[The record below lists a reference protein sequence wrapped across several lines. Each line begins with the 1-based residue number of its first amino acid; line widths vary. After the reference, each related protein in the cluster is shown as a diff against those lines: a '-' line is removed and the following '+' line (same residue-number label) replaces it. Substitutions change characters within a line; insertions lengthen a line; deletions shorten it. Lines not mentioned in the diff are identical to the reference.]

1 MYHFYRITLLGL
13 VVTLTMAFQVFGQGA
28 LVLKLRNMNPHV
40 GQKFQARVV
49 EKGTGKEID
58 RQSVDAI
65 ASADF
70 EVTFNGILAGHS
82 YDVDFF
88 ADLNMNGLY
97 DSPPTDHTWRLA
109 LDNAAADENELEFQ
123 HNTNFTDLSWTYE
136 LTLNFMNMTPH
147 VGQLLG
153 VRVVD
158 QVTNDEVTRT
168 YVNPIE
174 SANFSVSLPGLQMG
188 GSYNVD
194 FFADFNKNG
203 SYDAPPTDHAWRLTA
218 DNVNGDTSLDF
229 THNTT
234 FTDINWSYLLTLN
247 FINMTP
253 HVGQLL
259 GIRVV
264 DQATNDEVA
273 RTFVDPI
280 ESANFSVSLPGLQM
294 GQSYNVDFFAD
305 FNKNGSYDAPPADH
319 AWRLLAENVSGDTS
333 LDFTH
338 NTNFTE
344 VGWPVETGVKENGEM
359 SVSPTKFD
367 LLPNFPNPFNP
378 VTAIKIAI
386 AKTGHVKLQIF
397 NMLGQPVKTL
407 IDSQVTAGYRVV
419 LWDGRDDNGKQLVSG
434 TYFYRI

>member
-136 LTLNFMNMTPH
+136 LTLNFVNMTPH

-153 VRVVD
+153 IRGVD
-158 QVTNDEVTRT
+158 QATNDEVART
-168 YVNPIE
+168 FVNPIE

-188 GSYNVD
+188 G
-194 FFADFNKNG
+194 
-203 SYDAPPTDHAWRLTA
+203 
-218 DNVNGDTSLDF
+218 
-229 THNTT
+229 
-234 FTDINWSYLLTLN
+234 
-247 FINMTP
+247 
-253 HVGQLL
+253 
-259 GIRVV
+259 
-264 DQATNDEVA
+264 
-273 RTFVDPI
+273 
-280 ESANFSVSLPGLQM
+280 
-294 GQSYNVDFFAD
+294 SYNVDFFAD